1 MGIGEFFG
9 GIGKWFRGAGD
20 WINQKV
26 LQPVGR
32 WGSALW
38 KGLTG
43 NERPSTD
50 PNDVATNAGY
60 QSGQWF
66 RGFGLP
72 VIQSAANVLAPGVG
86 VGLQEMKN
94 ATERISGENLG

>member
-32 WGSALW
+32 WGKAVW
-38 KGLTG
+38 NGMTGKG
-43 NERPSTD
+43 RPD
-50 PNDVATNAGY
+50 ADAGDVATNAGY

-66 RGFGLP
+66 RGWGLP
-72 VIQSAANVLAPGVG
+72 VIKGAANILAPGVG
-86 VGLQEMKN
+86 AGIDEMQKGVER
-94 ATERISGENLG
+94 ATGSKLE

>member
-1 MGIGEFFG
+1 MGFI
-9 GIGKWFRGAGD
+9 D
-20 WINQKV
+20 WIKGAANWINEKV

-38 KGLTG
+38 NGMTGKG
-43 NERPSTD
+43 RPGAD

-66 RGFGLP
+66 RGWGLP
-72 VIQSAANVLAPGVG
+72 VIKSAANILAPGVG
-86 VGLQEMKN
+86 AGIEEMQKGVER
-94 ATERISGENLG
+94 ATGSKLE